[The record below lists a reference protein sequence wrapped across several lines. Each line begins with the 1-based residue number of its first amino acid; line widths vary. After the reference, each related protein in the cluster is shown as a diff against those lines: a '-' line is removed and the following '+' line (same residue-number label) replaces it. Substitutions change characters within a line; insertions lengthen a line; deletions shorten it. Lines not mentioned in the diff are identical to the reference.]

1 MKYGEKRE
9 KKDNVDKRIEQKTPK
24 NTVLIILRVS
34 KLYTE

>member
-9 KKDNVDKRIEQKTPK
+9 KKDNVDKRIEQKTLK